1 MSSDLRGKAITV
13 KGVVDPNELGITS
26 MHEHLFLDM
35 SASWGN
41 SAAPSDAFG
50 LMMSREPVKLE
61 NLWWIKRQPHAN
73 LDNTRFND
81 YKEALDEVSYFT
93 REGAVGKRSAP
104 ARGLGRDPKLL
115 RWVSNEAR
123 VNIEWRDRDLA
134 LLAPPPELKNK
145 TVDQVAE
152 LLKRDVLE
160 GIDGSGVR
168 AGILGE
174 IGAEGTPDLLLH
186 PDEEKG
192 LKAAAKV
199 QKESRCRDLRAPAED
214 AAPAGEGE
222 PRRLEDRPCH
232 PRPAREGRSRPR
244 EGRHVPHG
252 QELLKDVRGPIRS
265 SSTGE
270 KL

>member
-13 KGVVDPNELGITS
+13 KGVVDPDELGITS

-61 NLWWIKRQPHAN
+61 YLWWIKRQPHAN

-93 REGAVGKRSAP
+93 REGGGTIVECST
-104 ARGLGRDPKLL
+104 RGLGRDPKLL

-123 VNIEWRDRDLA
+123 VHIVA
-134 LLAPPPELKNK
+134 GSGYYVAASHPPELKNK

-174 IGAEGTPDLLLH
+174 IGTGGTPDLLLH
-186 PDEEKG
+186 PDEEKV

-199 QKESRCRDLRAPAED
+199 QQETGVAISGTRRGRSACWLRGTPS
-214 AAPAGEGE
+214 
-222 PRRLEDRPCH
+222 PRRS
-232 PRPAREGRSRPR
+232 AM
-244 EGRHVPHG
+244 
-252 QELLKDVRGPIRS
+252 S
-265 SSTGE
+265 SSTCLRRKEPTSGGSSCATWTGAATRR
-270 KL
+270 